1 VQNTPFSINKT
12 LNIRGRLV
20 SLDSPRIMG
29 ILNVT
34 PDSFYDGG
42 RLTTEAAILERAER
56 MLAEGATFLDVGGYS
71 SRPGAA
77 DIPEAEELARVVPA
91 VRAIHRVFPQAIIS
105 IDTFRAPVARAAV
118 AEGAGMIN
126 DISGGGLDGDMPRV
140 VAEAGVPYVLM
151 HMRGT
156 PQTMKEQVHYDDLL
170 KALND
175 YFHERIRLFLDAGC
189 KDIILDPG
197 LGFAKTREHNFELL
211 HKLPLLHIH
220 GRPLLVGLS
229 RKSMVWK
236 TLGIEAKDALNG
248 TTAMNTVALLQGAS
262 ILRVHDVRE
271 AQEVITLLSALNKEK
286 RTS

>member
-1 VQNTPFSINKT
+1 
-12 LNIRGRLV
+12 
-20 SLDSPRIMG
+20 
-29 ILNVT
+29 
-34 PDSFYDGG
+34 
-42 RLTTEAAILERAER
+42 
-56 MLAEGATFLDVGGYS
+56 
-71 SRPGAA
+71 
-77 DIPEAEELARVVPA
+77 
-91 VRAIHRVFPQAIIS
+91 
-105 IDTFRAPVARAAV
+105 
-118 AEGAGMIN
+118 MIN
-126 DISGGGLDGDMPRV
+126 DISGGGLDAQMPRV

-156 PQTMKEQVHYDDLL
+156 PQTMKDQVHYGDLL

-175 YFHERIRLFLDAGC
+175 YFHERIHVFQQAGC

-197 LGFAKTREHNFELL
+197 LGFAKTREQNFELL
-211 HKLPLLHIH
+211 NKLPLLHMH
-220 GRPLLVGLS
+220 GKPLLVGLS

-271 AQEVITLLSALNKEK
+271 AREVITLVSALNKEK

>member
-1 VQNTPFSINKT
+1 MT
-12 LNIRGRLV
+12 
-20 SLDSPRIMG
+20 LDSPLLMG

-42 RLTTEAAILERAER
+42 RLTTEGAILERAER
-56 MLAEGATFLDVGGYS
+56 MLTEGATFLDVGGYS

-77 DIPEAEELARVVPA
+77 DIPESEELSRVLPA
-91 VRAIHRVFPQAIIS
+91 VRAICRAFPQAIVS
-105 IDTFRAPVARAAV
+105 IDTFRAEVARAAV

-126 DISGGGLDGDMPRV
+126 DISGGGLDAQMPRV

-156 PQTMKEQVHYDDLL
+156 PQSMKEQVHYDDLL
-170 KALND
+170 KDLND
-175 YFHERIRLFLDAGC
+175 YFHQRVHLFQKAGC

-197 LGFAKTREHNFELL
+197 FGFAKTREQNFELL
-211 HKLPLLHIH
+211 NKMSLLHIH
-220 GRPLLVGLS
+220 GKPLLVGLS

-236 TLGIEAKDALNG
+236 TLGIEARDALNG
-248 TTAMNTVALLQGAS
+248 TTAMNTVALLHGAS
-262 ILRVHDVRE
+262 ILRVHDVHE
-271 AQEVITLLSALNKEK
+271 ARQVITLVSALNKEK

>member
-1 VQNTPFSINKT
+1 MT
-12 LNIRGRLV
+12 
-20 SLDSPRIMG
+20 LDSPLLMG

-77 DIPEAEELARVVPA
+77 DIPEAEELSRVLPA
-91 VRAIHRVFPQAIIS
+91 VRAICRAFPQAIVS
-105 IDTFRAPVARAAV
+105 IDTFRAAVARAAV

-126 DISGGGLDGDMPRV
+126 DISGGGLDTQMPGV

-151 HMRGT
+151 HMRGA
-156 PQTMKEQVHYDDLL
+156 PQTMKEQVQYDDLL
-170 KALND
+170 KNLND
-175 YFHERIRLFLDAGC
+175 YFHQRIRLFHDAGC

-197 LGFAKTREHNFELL
+197 FGFAKTREQNFELL
-211 HKLPLLHIH
+211 NKLPLLHMH
-220 GRPLLVGLS
+220 GKPLLVGLS

-236 TLGIEAKDALNG
+236 TLGIEAREALNG

-271 AQEVITLLSALNKEK
+271 AREVVTLVSALNKEK